1 MSTYLYLIKLTPLD
15 KFFFGQKKT
24 FGDDNANYFVY
35 SSLFPQQTA
44 LLGLL
49 RYQLLQIAGED
60 VFKDNKIQDEHKAGE
75 LIGKQSFSPFVKD
88 KLQFGIIQSL
98 SPVFIIDKKNDEGKE
113 EYFLPVGRRFQK
125 KKEKAPY
132 NLLHLF
138 CETGCPPI
146 PIFKSRV
153 SQKKEEE
160 GSHEVLHPSCEAGCP
175 PIFEAYDPKKGM
187 ASCWLSSKSHTLLNE
202 EDFFIKDERI
212 GIRKDYEGTA
222 NDDAF
227 FCQRYYRF
235 KNFKKVVEDE
245 EAKVCK
251 QPPVRVHDFCFATV
265 LETEKAIEHEKLN
278 GRIVYLGG
286 ERQPFLMEVNEVSK
300 ETFKLN
306 IESSTFTAEAYYKSL
321 FKTFKLNIES
331 STLTSDEKH
340 YTVVLL
346 SDAKIEPNHLEGVK
360 FASAEVKD
368 FACLL
373 THVGTRR
380 FYNKKKKREE
390 QNIEEVETALSHQHE
405 LYARGSVFYFDT
417 EDQANQFCEDLE
429 KVPNFYTIGY
439 NRAIIIEP
447 TKTKK

>member
-1 MSTYLYLIKLTPLD
+1 MSTYTYLIKLTPLD

-35 SSLFPQQTA
+35 SSHFPQQTA

-60 VFKDNKIQDEHKAGE
+60 VFKDNKIQDEHKAAE
-75 LIGKQSFSPFVKD
+75 LIGEQSFSPFVKD

-113 EYFLPVGRRFQK
+113 EYFRPVGRRFQK

-132 NLLHLF
+132 SLLHL
-138 CETGCPPI
+138 
-146 PIFKSRV
+146 
-153 SQKKEEE
+153 
-160 GSHEVLHPSCEAGCP
+160 SCEDECP
-175 PIFEAYDPKKGM
+175 PIFEAYDPKKGL
-187 ASCWLSSKSHTLLNE
+187 ASCWLSSNGTTLLNE

-212 GIRKDYEGTA
+212 GIRKDYEGAT

-235 KNFKKVVEDE
+235 KNFKKVDSEKP
-245 EAKVCK
+245 KVCK
-251 QPPVRVHDFCFATV
+251 QPLVREHDFCFATI
-265 LETEKAIEHEKLN
+265 LQTEGEIEHEKLN

-286 ERQPFLMEVNEVSK
+286 ERQPFLMEVSEEKKASDLTIK
-300 ETFKLN
+300 
-306 IESSTFTAEAYYKSL
+306 SSS
-321 FKTFKLNIES
+321 
-331 STLTSDEKH
+331 LTSDEKH

-346 SDAKIEPNHLEGVK
+346 SDAMIEPKLLSEVR
-360 FASAEVKD
+360 FASTEVKD

-373 THVGTRR
+373 THVWTKK
-380 FYNKKKKREE
+380 FYNKENKRQEHYLKE
-390 QNIEEVETALSHQHE
+390 SATALSLQKE

-417 EDQANQFCEDLE
+417 KDQANQFCEDLE

>member
-1 MSTYLYLIKLTPLD
+1 MSTYLIKLTPLD

-35 SSLFPQQTA
+35 SSHFPQQTT

-49 RYQLLQIAGED
+49 RYQLLQIAGEE

-75 LIGKQSFSPFVKD
+75 LIGKQSFSPFVEEE
-88 KLQFGIIQSL
+88 LQFGIIESL
-98 SPVFIIDKKNDEGKE
+98 SSVFIIDKMNEDEH
-113 EYFLPVGRRFQK
+113 FLPVGRRFQK
-125 KKEKAPY
+125 ENEKAPY
-132 NLLHLF
+132 NLLHL
-138 CETGCPPI
+138 
-146 PIFKSRV
+146 
-153 SQKKEEE
+153 
-160 GSHEVLHPSCEAGCP
+160 SCQAGCP
-175 PIFEAYDPKKGM
+175 PIFGEYKPKKGL

-202 EDFFIKDERI
+202 EDFFTKDERI
-212 GIRKDYEGTA
+212 GIRKDYEGAT

-245 EAKVCK
+245 EGNECK

-286 ERQPFLMEVNEVSK
+286 ERQPFLMEVSE
-300 ETFKLN
+300 ETFKL
-306 IESSTFTAEAYYKSL
+306 T
-321 FKTFKLNIES
+321 IES

-346 SDAKIEPNHLEGVK
+346 SDAMIESKLLSEVR
-360 FASAEVKD
+360 FASTEVKD

-373 THVGTRR
+373 THVGTKK
-380 FYNKKKKREE
+380 FYNKENKRQEHYLKE
-390 QNIEEVETALSHQHE
+390 SATALSLQKE

-417 EDQANQFCEDLE
+417 EEQANQFCEDLE
-429 KVPNFYTIGY
+429 KVPNFHTIGY
-439 NRAIIIEP
+439 NHAIIIEP
-447 TKTKK
+447 TKTKE

>member
-1 MSTYLYLIKLTPLD
+1 MYTYLIKLTPLD

-35 SSLFPQQTA
+35 SSHFPQQTT

-49 RYQLLQIAGED
+49 RYQLLQIAGEE

-98 SPVFIIDKKNDEGKE
+98 SPVFIIDKKEKDEK

-125 KKEKAPY
+125 EEEDLY
-132 NLLHLF
+132 ELLHLS
-138 CETGCPPI
+138 C
-146 PIFKSRV
+146 
-153 SQKKEEE
+153 KE
-160 GSHEVLHPSCEAGCP
+160 GCP
-175 PIFEAYDPKKGM
+175 PIFDEYKPKKGL
-187 ASCWLSSKSHTLLNE
+187 ASCWLSSNGTTLLNE
-202 EDFFIKDERI
+202 EDFFTKDERI
-212 GIRKDYEGTA
+212 GIRKDYEGAT

-265 LETEKAIEHEKLN
+265 LETEGEIEHKKLN
-278 GRIVYLGG
+278 EKIVYLGG
-286 ERQPFLMEVNEVSK
+286 ERQPFLMEISEEKKASDL
-300 ETFKLN
+300 T
-306 IESSTFTAEAYYKSL
+306 IESSTFTAETYYKSL

-346 SDAKIEPNHLEGVK
+346 SDAMIEPKLLEGVK
-360 FASAEVKD
+360 FASTEVKD

-417 EDQANQFCEDLE
+417 KEQANQFCEDLE
-429 KVPNFYTIGY
+429 KVPNFHTIGY
-439 NRAIIIEP
+439 NHTIVIKP
-447 TKTKK
+447 TKTKE

>member
-1 MSTYLYLIKLTPLD
+1 MSNYLIKLTPLD

-35 SSLFPQQTA
+35 SSHFPQQTT

-60 VFKDNKIQDEHKAGE
+60 VFKDNKIQDTNKAAK

-88 KLQFGIIQSL
+88 KLQFGIIESL
-98 SPVFIIDKKNDEGKE
+98 SPVFIIDKKNDEDKE
-113 EYFLPVGRRFQK
+113 EHFLPVGRRFQK

-132 NLLHLF
+132 SLLHL
-138 CETGCPPI
+138 
-146 PIFKSRV
+146 
-153 SQKKEEE
+153 
-160 GSHEVLHPSCEAGCP
+160 SCKAGCP
-175 PIFEAYDPKKGM
+175 PIFESRESQKEKEEAYDPKKGL
-187 ASCWLSSKSHTLLNE
+187 ASCWLSSNGSTLLNE

-212 GIRKDYEGTA
+212 GIRKDYEGAT

-235 KNFKKVVEDE
+235 KNFKKVVENE
-245 EAKVCK
+245 EGNECK
-251 QPPVRVHDFCFATV
+251 QPPVREHDFCFATV
-265 LETEKAIEHEKLN
+265 LEIEGEIEHKKLN
-278 GRIVYLGG
+278 GKIVYLGG
-286 ERQPFLMEVNEVSK
+286 ERQPFLMEVNEVSE

-346 SDAKIEPNHLEGVK
+346 SDAMIEPEHLEGVR
-360 FASAEVKD
+360 FASTEVKD

-373 THVGTRR
+373 THVWTKK
-380 FYNKKKKREE
+380 FYNKENKRQEHYLKE
-390 QNIEEVETALSHQHE
+390 SATALSLQKE

-417 EDQANQFCEDLE
+417 KEQAELFCDNLK
-429 KVPNFYTIGY
+429 KVPNFHTIGY
-439 NRAIIIEP
+439 NHTIVIKP
-447 TKTKK
+447 TKTKE

>member
-35 SSLFPQQTA
+35 SSHFPQQTA

-49 RYQLLQIAGED
+49 RYQLLQIAGVD
-60 VFKDNKIQDEHKAGE
+60 VFKDNKIQDTNKAAK
-75 LIGKQSFSPFVKD
+75 LIGEQSFSPFVKD

-132 NLLHLF
+132 SLLHL
-138 CETGCPPI
+138 
-146 PIFKSRV
+146 
-153 SQKKEEE
+153 
-160 GSHEVLHPSCEAGCP
+160 SCEDECP
-175 PIFEAYDPKKGM
+175 PIFESRESQKEKEEAYDPKKGL
-187 ASCWLSSKSHTLLNE
+187 ASCWLSSNGTTLLNE

-212 GIRKDYEGTA
+212 GIRKDYEGAT

-235 KNFKKVVEDE
+235 KNFKKVDSEKP
-245 EAKVCK
+245 KVCK
-251 QPPVRVHDFCFATV
+251 QPLVREHDFCFATI
-265 LETEKAIEHEKLN
+265 LQTEGEIEHEKLN

-286 ERQPFLMEVNEVSK
+286 ERQPFLMEVNEVSE

-417 EDQANQFCEDLE
+417 KEQAELFCDNLK
-429 KVPNFYTIGY
+429 KVPNFHTIGY
-439 NRAIIIEP
+439 NHAQIINP
-447 TKTKK
+447 SKQ

>member
-1 MSTYLYLIKLTPLD
+1 MSTYLIKLTPLD

-35 SSLFPQQTA
+35 SSHFPQQTT

-49 RYQLLQIAGED
+49 RYQLLQIAGEE
-60 VFKDNKIQDEHKAGE
+60 VFKDNKIQDTNKAAK
-75 LIGKQSFSPFVKD
+75 LIGEQSFSPFVKD

-98 SPVFIIDKKNDEGKE
+98 SPVFIIDKKKDEGKE
-113 EYFLPVGRRFQK
+113 EYFLPVGKRFQK

-132 NLLHLF
+132 SLLHL
-138 CETGCPPI
+138 
-146 PIFKSRV
+146 
-153 SQKKEEE
+153 
-160 GSHEVLHPSCEAGCP
+160 SCEDECP
-175 PIFEAYDPKKGM
+175 PIFESRESQKEKEEAYDPKKGL

-202 EDFFIKDERI
+202 EDFFTKDERI
-212 GIRKDYEGTA
+212 GIRKDYEGAT

-286 ERQPFLMEVNEVSK
+286 ERQPFLMEVSK
-300 ETFKLN
+300 EEKASDLT
-306 IESSTFTAEAYYKSL
+306 IG
-321 FKTFKLNIES
+321 S
-331 STLTSDEKH
+331 STLTGDENH

-346 SDAKIEPNHLEGVK
+346 SDAMIEPDHLRKVK
-360 FASAEVKD
+360 FASTEVKD

-373 THVGTRR
+373 THVGTRK

-390 QNIEEVETALSHQHE
+390 QNLEKDETVLSHQHE

-417 EDQANQFCEDLE
+417 EEQANQFCEDLE
-429 KVPNFYTIGY
+429 KVPNFHTIGY
-439 NRAIIIEP
+439 NHAIIIEP
-447 TKTKK
+447 TKTKE

>member
-1 MSTYLYLIKLTPLD
+1 MSTYLIKLTPLD

-35 SSLFPQQTA
+35 SSLFPQQTT

-49 RYQLLQIAGED
+49 RYQLLQIAGEEI
-60 VFKDNKIQDEHKAGE
+60 FKDNKIQDEHKAGE
-75 LIGKQSFSPFVKD
+75 LIGKQSFSPFVEEE
-88 KLQFGIIQSL
+88 LQFGIIESL
-98 SPVFIIDKKNDEGKE
+98 SSVFIIDKMNEDEH
-113 EYFLPVGRRFQK
+113 FLPVGRRFQK
-125 KKEKAPY
+125 ENEKAPY
-132 NLLHLF
+132 NLLHL
-138 CETGCPPI
+138 
-146 PIFKSRV
+146 
-153 SQKKEEE
+153 
-160 GSHEVLHPSCEAGCP
+160 SCQAGCP
-175 PIFEAYDPKKGM
+175 PIFGEYKPKKGL
-187 ASCWLSSKSHTLLNE
+187 ASCWLSSNGTTLLNE

-212 GIRKDYEGTA
+212 GIRKDYEGAT

-286 ERQPFLMEVNEVSK
+286 ERQPFLMEVSE
-300 ETFKLN
+300 ETFRL
-306 IESSTFTAEAYYKSL
+306 T
-321 FKTFKLNIES
+321 IES

-346 SDAKIEPNHLEGVK
+346 SDAMIEPEHLEGVK
-360 FASAEVKD
+360 FASTEVKD

-373 THVGTRR
+373 THVGTRK

-390 QNIEEVETALSHQHE
+390 QNLEKDETVLSHQHE

-417 EDQANQFCEDLE
+417 KEQANQFCEDLE
-429 KVPNFYTIGY
+429 KVPNFHTIGY
-439 NRAIIIEP
+439 NHTIVIKP
-447 TKTKK
+447 TKTKE

>member
-1 MSTYLYLIKLTPLD
+1 MYTYLIKLTPLD

-35 SSLFPQQTA
+35 SSHFPQQTT

-60 VFKDNKIQDEHKAGE
+60 VFKDNKIQDTNKAAK
-75 LIGKQSFSPFVKD
+75 LIGEQSFSPFVKD

-98 SPVFIIDKKNDEGKE
+98 SPVFIIDKKKNDEGKE
-113 EYFLPVGRRFQK
+113 EYFLPVGKRFQK

-132 NLLHLF
+132 SLLHL
-138 CETGCPPI
+138 
-146 PIFKSRV
+146 
-153 SQKKEEE
+153 
-160 GSHEVLHPSCEAGCP
+160 SCQAGCP
-175 PIFEAYDPKKGM
+175 PIFGEYKPKKGL
-187 ASCWLSSKSHTLLNE
+187 ASCWLSSNGTTLLNE
-202 EDFFIKDERI
+202 EDFFTKDERI
-212 GIRKDYEGTA
+212 GIRKDYEGAT

-227 FCQRYYRF
+227 FRQRYYRF

-245 EAKVCK
+245 EGNECK
-251 QPPVRVHDFCFATV
+251 QPPVREHDFCFAV
-265 LETEKAIEHEKLN
+265 LLETHRDIKHEELN
-278 GRIVYLGG
+278 KRIVYLGG
-286 ERQPFLMEVNEVSK
+286 ERQPFLMDLMEVRE
-300 ETFKLN
+300 ETFKLT

-346 SDAKIEPNHLEGVK
+346 SDAMIEPEHLEGVK
-360 FASAEVKD
+360 FASTEVKD

-373 THVGTRR
+373 THVGTRK

-390 QNIEEVETALSHQHE
+390 QNLEKDETVLSHQHE

-417 EDQANQFCEDLE
+417 EEQADQFCEDLE
-429 KVPNFYTIGY
+429 KVPNFHTIGY
-439 NRAIIIEP
+439 NHAIIIEP

>member
-1 MSTYLYLIKLTPLD
+1 MSTYTYLIKLTPLD

-35 SSLFPQQTA
+35 SSLFPQQTT

-60 VFKDNKIQDEHKAGE
+60 VFKDNKIQDEHKAAE
-75 LIGKQSFSPFVKD
+75 LIGEQSFSPFVKD

-212 GIRKDYEGTA
+212 GIRKDYKGTT

-227 FCQRYYRF
+227 FRQRYYHF
-235 KNFKKVVEDE
+235 KNFKEVVEDE
-245 EAKVCK
+245 ENKGRK
-251 QPPVRVHDFCFATV
+251 QPPVREHDFCFATI
-265 LETEKAIEHEKLN
+265 LEIKREIEYKELDKRLDK
-278 GRIVYLGG
+278 RIVYLGG
-286 ERQPFLMEVNEVSK
+286 ERQPFLMEVSEK
-300 ETFKLN
+300 TEDLQLN
-306 IESSTFTAEAYYKSL
+306 IKGSA
-321 FKTFKLNIES
+321 
-331 STLTSDEKH
+331 LTSDEKH

-346 SDAKIEPNHLEGVK
+346 SDAKIEPNHLKGVK
-360 FASAEVKD
+360 FASTEVKD

-373 THVGTRR
+373 THVGTRK

-390 QNIEEVETALSHQHE
+390 QYLEKDETALSHQHE

-417 EDQANQFCEDLE
+417 KEQADQFCEHLAAST
-429 KVPNFYTIGY
+429 NFYTIGY
-439 NRAIIIEP
+439 NRAEVINP
-447 TKTKK
+447 LKTIK

>member
-1 MSTYLYLIKLTPLD
+1 MSIYLIKLTPLD

-35 SSLFPQQTA
+35 SSHFPQQTT

-49 RYQLLQIAGED
+49 RYQLLQIAGEEI
-60 VFKDNKIQDEHKAGE
+60 FKDNKIQDEHKAGE

-98 SPVFIIDKKNDEGKE
+98 SPVFIIDKKKDEGKE

-125 KKEKAPY
+125 ENEKAPY
-132 NLLHLF
+132 NLLHL
-138 CETGCPPI
+138 
-146 PIFKSRV
+146 
-153 SQKKEEE
+153 
-160 GSHEVLHPSCEAGCP
+160 SCQAGCP
-175 PIFEAYDPKKGM
+175 PIFGEYKPKKGL

-202 EDFFIKDERI
+202 EDFFTKDERI
-212 GIRKDYEGTA
+212 GIRKDYEGAT

-251 QPPVRVHDFCFATV
+251 QPPVREHDFCFAV
-265 LETEKAIEHEKLN
+265 LLETHRDIKHEELN
-278 GRIVYLGG
+278 KRIVYLGG
-286 ERQPFLMEVNEVSK
+286 ERQPFLMDLMEVSE
-300 ETFKLN
+300 ETFK
-306 IESSTFTAEAYYKSL
+306 F
-321 FKTFKLNIES
+321 NIES

-346 SDAKIEPNHLEGVK
+346 SDAMIEPEHLEGVK
-360 FASAEVKD
+360 FASTEVKD

-373 THVGTRR
+373 THVGTRK

-390 QNIEEVETALSHQHE
+390 QNLEKDETVLSHQHE

-417 EDQANQFCEDLE
+417 KEQANQFCEDLE
-429 KVPNFYTIGY
+429 KVPNFHTIGY
-439 NRAIIIEP
+439 NHAIIIEP
-447 TKTKK
+447 TKTKE

>member
-1 MSTYLYLIKLTPLD
+1 MYTYLIKLTPLD

-35 SSLFPQQTA
+35 SSLFPQQTT

-49 RYQLLQIAGED
+49 RYQLLQIAGEEI
-60 VFKDNKIQDEHKAGE
+60 FKDNKIQDEHKAGE

-98 SPVFIIDKKNDEGKE
+98 SPVFIIDKKNKD
-113 EYFLPVGRRFQK
+113 EYFRPVGRRFQK
-125 KKEKAPY
+125 ENEKAPY
-132 NLLHLF
+132 NLLHL
-138 CETGCPPI
+138 
-146 PIFKSRV
+146 
-153 SQKKEEE
+153 
-160 GSHEVLHPSCEAGCP
+160 SCQAGCP
-175 PIFEAYDPKKGM
+175 PIFGEYKPKKGL

-202 EDFFIKDERI
+202 EDFFTKDERI
-212 GIRKDYEGTA
+212 GIRKDYEGAT

-286 ERQPFLMEVNEVSK
+286 ERQPFLMEVSE
-300 ETFKLN
+300 E
-306 IESSTFTAEAYYKSL
+306 
-321 FKTFKLNIES
+321 TFKLNIES
-331 STLTSDEKH
+331 STLTSGEKH

-346 SDAKIEPNHLEGVK
+346 SDAMIDPDHLSKVR
-360 FASAEVKD
+360 FASTEVKD

-373 THVGTRR
+373 THVGTQK
-380 FYNKKKKREE
+380 FYNKENKRQEQYLKKSA
-390 QNIEEVETALSHQHE
+390 TALSLQKE

-417 EDQANQFCEDLE
+417 KEQANQFCEDLE
-429 KVPNFYTIGY
+429 KVPNFHTIGY
-439 NRAIIIEP
+439 NHAIIIEP

>member
-1 MSTYLYLIKLTPLD
+1 MSNYLIKLTPLD

-35 SSLFPQQTA
+35 SSHFPQQTA

-60 VFKDNKIQDEHKAGE
+60 VFKDNKIQDEHKAAE
-75 LIGKQSFSPFVKD
+75 LIGEQSFSPFVKD

-113 EYFLPVGRRFQK
+113 EHFLPVGRRFQK

-132 NLLHLF
+132 SLLHL
-138 CETGCPPI
+138 
-146 PIFKSRV
+146 
-153 SQKKEEE
+153 
-160 GSHEVLHPSCEAGCP
+160 SCEDECP
-175 PIFEAYDPKKGM
+175 PIFEAYDPKKGL
-187 ASCWLSSKSHTLLNE
+187 ASCWLSSNGTTLLNE

-212 GIRKDYEGTA
+212 GIRKDYEGAT

-235 KNFKKVVEDE
+235 KNFKKVDSEKP
-245 EAKVCK
+245 KVCK
-251 QPPVRVHDFCFATV
+251 QPLVREHDFCFATV
-265 LETEKAIEHEKLN
+265 LQTEGEIEHEKLN

-286 ERQPFLMEVNEVSK
+286 ERQPFLMEVNEVS
-300 ETFKLN
+300 E
-306 IESSTFTAEAYYKSL
+306 E
-321 FKTFKLNIES
+321 TFKLNIES

-360 FASAEVKD
+360 FASTEVKD

-373 THVGTRR
+373 THVGTRK

-390 QNIEEVETALSHQHE
+390 QYLEKDETALSHQHE

-417 EDQANQFCEDLE
+417 KEQADQFCEHLAAST
-429 KVPNFYTIGY
+429 NFYTIGY
-439 NRAIIIEP
+439 NRAEVINP
-447 TKTKK
+447 LKTIK

>member
-1 MSTYLYLIKLTPLD
+1 MYTYLIKLTPLD

-35 SSLFPQQTA
+35 SSHFPQQTT

-60 VFKDNKIQDEHKAGE
+60 VFKDNKIQDTNKAAK
-75 LIGKQSFSPFVKD
+75 LIGEQSFSPFVKD

-98 SPVFIIDKKNDEGKE
+98 SPVFIIDKKKNDEGKE
-113 EYFLPVGRRFQK
+113 EYFLPVGKRFQK

-132 NLLHLF
+132 SLLHL
-138 CETGCPPI
+138 
-146 PIFKSRV
+146 
-153 SQKKEEE
+153 
-160 GSHEVLHPSCEAGCP
+160 SCEDECP
-175 PIFEAYDPKKGM
+175 PIFDEYKPKKGL

-202 EDFFIKDERI
+202 EDFFTKDERI
-212 GIRKDYEGTA
+212 GIRKDYEGAT

-286 ERQPFLMEVNEVSK
+286 ERQPFLMDLMEVSE
-300 ETFKLN
+300 ETFKL
-306 IESSTFTAEAYYKSL
+306 T
-321 FKTFKLNIES
+321 IES

-346 SDAKIEPNHLEGVK
+346 SDAMIESKLLSEVR
-360 FASAEVKD
+360 FASTEVKD

-373 THVGTRR
+373 THVGTRK
-380 FYNKKKKREE
+380 FYNKENKRQTQYLTESA
-390 QNIEEVETALSHQHE
+390 TALSVQKE

-417 EDQANQFCEDLE
+417 KEQADQFCEDLK
-429 KVPNFYTIGY
+429 KVPNFHTIGY
-439 NRAIIIEP
+439 NHTIVIKP
-447 TKTKK
+447 TKTKE

>member
-1 MSTYLYLIKLTPLD
+1 MSTYLIKLTPLD

-35 SSLFPQQTA
+35 SSHFPQQTT

-49 RYQLLQIAGED
+49 RYQLLQIAGEE

-75 LIGKQSFSPFVKD
+75 LIGKQNFSPFVKD

-98 SPVFIIDKKNDEGKE
+98 SPVFIIDKKKDEGKE
-113 EYFLPVGRRFQK
+113 EYFLPVGKRFQK

-132 NLLHLF
+132 SLLHL
-138 CETGCPPI
+138 
-146 PIFKSRV
+146 
-153 SQKKEEE
+153 
-160 GSHEVLHPSCEAGCP
+160 SCEDECP
-175 PIFEAYDPKKGM
+175 PIFESRESQKEKEEAYDPKKGL

-202 EDFFIKDERI
+202 EDFFTKDERI
-212 GIRKDYEGTA
+212 GIRKDYEGAT

-245 EAKVCK
+245 EGNESK
-251 QPPVRVHDFCFATV
+251 QPPVREHDFCFATV

-286 ERQPFLMEVNEVSK
+286 ERQPFLMDLMEVSE

-346 SDAKIEPNHLEGVK
+346 SDAMIEPKLLEGVK
-360 FASAEVKD
+360 FASTEVKD

-417 EDQANQFCEDLE
+417 EEQANQFCEDLE
-429 KVPNFYTIGY
+429 KVPNFHTIGY
-439 NRAIIIEP
+439 NHAIIIEP

>member
-1 MSTYLYLIKLTPLD
+1 MYTYLIKLTPLD

-35 SSLFPQQTA
+35 SSLFPQQTT

-49 RYQLLQIAGED
+49 RYQLLQIAGEEI
-60 VFKDNKIQDEHKAGE
+60 FKDNKIQDEHKAGE

-98 SPVFIIDKKNDEGKE
+98 SPVFIIDKKKNDEGKE

-125 KKEKAPY
+125 ENEKAPY
-132 NLLHLF
+132 NLLHL
-138 CETGCPPI
+138 
-146 PIFKSRV
+146 
-153 SQKKEEE
+153 
-160 GSHEVLHPSCEAGCP
+160 SCQAGCP
-175 PIFEAYDPKKGM
+175 PIFGEYKPKKGL

-202 EDFFIKDERI
+202 EDFFTKDERI
-212 GIRKDYEGTA
+212 GIRKDYEGAT

-235 KNFKKVVEDE
+235 KNFKEVEGE
-245 EAKVCK
+245 KTKVCK
-251 QPPVRVHDFCFATV
+251 QPPVREHDFCFAV
-265 LETEKAIEHEKLN
+265 LLETHRDIKHEELN
-278 GRIVYLGG
+278 KRIVYLGG
-286 ERQPFLMEVNEVSK
+286 ERQPFLMDLMEVS
-300 ETFKLN
+300 E
-306 IESSTFTAEAYYKSL
+306 E
-321 FKTFKLNIES
+321 TFKLNIES

-346 SDAKIEPNHLEGVK
+346 SDAMIEPKLLEGVK
-360 FASAEVKD
+360 FASTEVKD

-417 EDQANQFCEDLE
+417 KEQANQFCEDLE
-429 KVPNFYTIGY
+429 KVPNFHTIGY
-439 NRAIIIEP
+439 NHAIIIEP

>member
-1 MSTYLYLIKLTPLD
+1 MSNYLIKLTPLD

-35 SSLFPQQTA
+35 SSHFPQQTA

-49 RYQLLQIAGED
+49 RYQLLQIAGEG

-132 NLLHLF
+132 SLLHL
-138 CETGCPPI
+138 
-146 PIFKSRV
+146 
-153 SQKKEEE
+153 
-160 GSHEVLHPSCEAGCP
+160 SCEDECP
-175 PIFEAYDPKKGM
+175 PIFESRESQKEKEEAYDPKKGL

-202 EDFFIKDERI
+202 EDFFTKDERI
-212 GIRKDYEGTA
+212 GIRKDYEGAT

-346 SDAKIEPNHLEGVK
+346 SDAMIEPEHLEGVR
-360 FASAEVKD
+360 FASTEVKD

-373 THVGTRR
+373 THVWTKK
-380 FYNKKKKREE
+380 FYNKENKRQEHYLKE
-390 QNIEEVETALSHQHE
+390 SATALSVQKE

>member
-1 MSTYLYLIKLTPLD
+1 MSNYLIKLTPLD

-35 SSLFPQQTA
+35 SSHFPQQTA

-60 VFKDNKIQDEHKAGE
+60 VFKDNKIQDTNKAAE
-75 LIGKQSFSPFVKD
+75 LIGEQSFSPFVKD
-88 KLQFGIIQSL
+88 KLQFGIIESL

-113 EYFLPVGRRFQK
+113 EHFLPVGKRFQK
-125 KKEKAPY
+125 EKEEDPY
-132 NLLHLF
+132 NLLHL
-138 CETGCPPI
+138 
-146 PIFKSRV
+146 
-153 SQKKEEE
+153 
-160 GSHEVLHPSCEAGCP
+160 SCEDECP
-175 PIFEAYDPKKGM
+175 PIFESRESQKEKEEAYDPKKGL
-187 ASCWLSSKSHTLLNE
+187 ASCWLSSNGTTLLNE

-212 GIRKDYEGTA
+212 GIRKDYEGAT

-286 ERQPFLMEVNEVSK
+286 ERQPFLMEVSEK
-300 ETFKLN
+300 TEDLQLN
-306 IESSTFTAEAYYKSL
+306 IKGSA
-321 FKTFKLNIES
+321 
-331 STLTSDEKH
+331 LTSDEKH

-346 SDAKIEPNHLEGVK
+346 SDAKIEPNHLKGVK
-360 FASAEVKD
+360 FASTEVKD

-390 QNIEEVETALSHQHE
+390 QYLEKDETALSHQHE

-417 EDQANQFCEDLE
+417 KEQADQFCEHLAASS
-429 KVPNFYTIGY
+429 NFHTIGY
-439 NRAIIIEP
+439 NHAQIINP
-447 TKTKK
+447 SKQ

>member
-1 MSTYLYLIKLTPLD
+1 MYTYLIKLTPLD

-35 SSLFPQQTA
+35 SSHFPQQTT

-49 RYQLLQIAGED
+49 RYQLLQIAGEE

-98 SPVFIIDKKNDEGKE
+98 SPVFIIDKKEKDEK

-125 KKEKAPY
+125 EEEDLY
-132 NLLHLF
+132 ELLHLS
-138 CETGCPPI
+138 CKEGCPPT
-146 PIFKSRV
+146 FDEYK
-153 SQKKEEE
+153 
-160 GSHEVLHPSCEAGCP
+160 
-175 PIFEAYDPKKGM
+175 PKKGL
-187 ASCWLSSKSHTLLNE
+187 ASCWLSSTVTTLLNE
-202 EDFFIKDERI
+202 EDFFTKDERI
-212 GIRKDYEGTA
+212 GIRKDYEGAT

-227 FCQRYYRF
+227 FRQRYYRF

-245 EAKVCK
+245 EGNECK
-251 QPPVRVHDFCFATV
+251 QPPVREHDFCFATV

-278 GRIVYLGG
+278 GRIVYLLREISEEKKASDLTIG
-286 ERQPFLMEVNEVSK
+286 
-300 ETFKLN
+300 
-306 IESSTFTAEAYYKSL
+306 SSTFTAETYYKSL

-346 SDAKIEPNHLEGVK
+346 SDAMIDPDHLSKVR
-360 FASAEVKD
+360 FASTEVKD

-373 THVGTRR
+373 THVGTQK
-380 FYNKKKKREE
+380 FYNKENKRQEQYLKKSA
-390 QNIEEVETALSHQHE
+390 TALSLQKE

-417 EDQANQFCEDLE
+417 KEQANQFCEDLE
-429 KVPNFYTIGY
+429 KVPNFHTIGY
-439 NRAIIIEP
+439 NHAIIIEP
-447 TKTKK
+447 TKTKE

>member
-1 MSTYLYLIKLTPLD
+1 MYTYLIKLTPLD

-24 FGDDNANYFVY
+24 FGDDNANYFVC
-35 SSLFPQQTA
+35 SSHFPQQTT

-60 VFKDNKIQDEHKAGE
+60 VFKDNKIQDTNKAAK
-75 LIGKQSFSPFVKD
+75 LIGEQSFSPFVKD

-113 EYFLPVGRRFQK
+113 EYFLPVGKRFQK

-132 NLLHLF
+132 SLLHL
-138 CETGCPPI
+138 
-146 PIFKSRV
+146 
-153 SQKKEEE
+153 
-160 GSHEVLHPSCEAGCP
+160 SCEDECP
-175 PIFEAYDPKKGM
+175 PIFDEYKPKKGL

-202 EDFFIKDERI
+202 EDFFTKDERI
-212 GIRKDYEGTA
+212 GIRKDYEGAT

-227 FCQRYYRF
+227 FRQRYYRF

-245 EAKVCK
+245 EGNECK

-286 ERQPFLMEVNEVSK
+286 ERQPFLMEISEEKKASDL
-300 ETFKLN
+300 T
-306 IESSTFTAEAYYKSL
+306 IESSTFTAETYYKSL

-346 SDAKIEPNHLEGVK
+346 SDAMIDPDHLSKVR
-360 FASAEVKD
+360 FASTEVKD

-417 EDQANQFCEDLE
+417 KEQANQFCEDLE
-429 KVPNFYTIGY
+429 KVPNFHTIGY
-439 NRAIIIEP
+439 NHAIIIEP
-447 TKTKK
+447 TKTKE

>member
-1 MSTYLYLIKLTPLD
+1 MYTYLIKLTPLD

-35 SSLFPQQTA
+35 SSHFPQQTT

-49 RYQLLQIAGED
+49 RYQLLQIAGEE

-75 LIGKQSFSPFVKD
+75 LIGKQSFSPFVEEE
-88 KLQFGIIQSL
+88 LQFGIIESL
-98 SPVFIIDKKNDEGKE
+98 SSVFIIDKMNEDEH
-113 EYFLPVGRRFQK
+113 FLPVGRRFQK
-125 KKEKAPY
+125 ENEKAPY
-132 NLLHLF
+132 NLLHL
-138 CETGCPPI
+138 
-146 PIFKSRV
+146 
-153 SQKKEEE
+153 
-160 GSHEVLHPSCEAGCP
+160 SCQAGCP
-175 PIFEAYDPKKGM
+175 PIFGEYKPKKGL

-202 EDFFIKDERI
+202 EDFFTKDERI
-212 GIRKDYEGTA
+212 GIRKDYEGAT

-286 ERQPFLMEVNEVSK
+286 ERQPFLMEVSK
-300 ETFKLN
+300 EEKASDLT
-306 IESSTFTAEAYYKSL
+306 IG
-321 FKTFKLNIES
+321 S
-331 STLTSDEKH
+331 STLTGDENH

-346 SDAKIEPNHLEGVK
+346 SDAMIEPDHLRKVK
-360 FASAEVKD
+360 FASTEVKD

-373 THVGTRR
+373 THVGTQK
-380 FYNKKKKREE
+380 FYNKENKRQEQYLKKSA
-390 QNIEEVETALSHQHE
+390 TALSLQKE

-417 EDQANQFCEDLE
+417 KEQANQFCEDLE
-429 KVPNFYTIGY
+429 KVPNFHTIGY
-439 NRAIIIEP
+439 NHAIIIEP
-447 TKTKK
+447 TKTKE

>member
-1 MSTYLYLIKLTPLD
+1 MYTYLIKLTPLD

-35 SSLFPQQTA
+35 SSHFPQQTA

-49 RYQLLQIAGED
+49 RYQLLQIAGDE

-98 SPVFIIDKKNDEGKE
+98 SPVFIIDKKKKDEGKE
-113 EYFLPVGRRFQK
+113 EYFLPVGKRFQK

-132 NLLHLF
+132 SLLHL
-138 CETGCPPI
+138 
-146 PIFKSRV
+146 
-153 SQKKEEE
+153 
-160 GSHEVLHPSCEAGCP
+160 SCEDECP
-175 PIFEAYDPKKGM
+175 PIFESRESQKEKEEAYDPKKGL
-187 ASCWLSSKSHTLLNE
+187 ASCWLSSNGTTLLNE

-212 GIRKDYEGTA
+212 GIRKDYEGTT

-286 ERQPFLMEVNEVSK
+286 ERQPFLMEVSEEKKASDL
-300 ETFKLN
+300 T
-306 IESSTFTAEAYYKSL
+306 IESSTFTAETYYKSL

-346 SDAKIEPNHLEGVK
+346 SDAMIDPDHLSKVR
-360 FASAEVKD
+360 FASTEVKD

-373 THVGTRR
+373 THVGTQK
-380 FYNKKKKREE
+380 FYNKENKRQEQYLKKSA
-390 QNIEEVETALSHQHE
+390 TALSLQKE

-417 EDQANQFCEDLE
+417 KEQANQFCEDLE
-429 KVPNFYTIGY
+429 KVPNFHTIGY
-439 NRAIIIEP
+439 NHAIIIEP

>member
-1 MSTYLYLIKLTPLD
+1 MSTYLIKLTPLD

-24 FGDDNANYFVY
+24 FGDDNVNYFVY

-49 RYQLLQIAGED
+49 RYQLLQIAGEE
-60 VFKDNKIQDEHKAGE
+60 VFKDNKIQNEHKAGE

-132 NLLHLF
+132 NLLHL
-138 CETGCPPI
+138 
-146 PIFKSRV
+146 
-153 SQKKEEE
+153 
-160 GSHEVLHPSCEAGCP
+160 SCEAGCP

-202 EDFFIKDERI
+202 EDFFTKDERI
-212 GIRKDYEGTA
+212 GIRKDYNGATK
-222 NDDAF
+222 DDAF
-227 FCQRYYRF
+227 FCQRYYHF
-235 KNFKKVVEDE
+235 KNFKEVDSEKP
-245 EAKVCK
+245 KVCK
-251 QPPVRVHDFCFATV
+251 QPLVREHDFCFATV
-265 LETEKAIEHEKLN
+265 LEIKGEFEHKKLN

-286 ERQPFLMEVNEVSK
+286 ERQPFLMEVSK
-300 ETFKLN
+300 ETGASQLN
-306 IESSTFTAEAYYKSL
+306 IKGSA
-321 FKTFKLNIES
+321 
-331 STLTSDEKH
+331 LTSDKEH

-346 SDAKIEPNHLEGVK
+346 SDAMIEPEHLEGVK
-360 FASAEVKD
+360 FASTEVKD

-373 THVGTRR
+373 THVRTKK
-380 FYNKKKKREE
+380 FYNKENKRQE
-390 QNIEEVETALSHQHE
+390 QYLKESATALSLQKE

-417 EDQANQFCEDLE
+417 KEQADQFCEDLK
-429 KVPNFYTIGY
+429 KVPNFHTIGY
-439 NRAIIIEP
+439 NHAITIKP
-447 TKTKK
+447 TKTKE

>member
-1 MSTYLYLIKLTPLD
+1 MYTYLIKLTPLD

-35 SSLFPQQTA
+35 SSHFPQQTT

-49 RYQLLQIAGED
+49 RYQLLQIAGEE

-98 SPVFIIDKKNDEGKE
+98 SPVFIIDKKEKDEK

-125 KKEKAPY
+125 EEEDLY
-132 NLLHLF
+132 ELLHLS
-138 CETGCPPI
+138 C
-146 PIFKSRV
+146 
-153 SQKKEEE
+153 KE
-160 GSHEVLHPSCEAGCP
+160 GCP
-175 PIFEAYDPKKGM
+175 PIFDEYKPKKGL
-187 ASCWLSSKSHTLLNE
+187 ASCWLSSNGTTLLNE
-202 EDFFIKDERI
+202 EDFFTKDERI
-212 GIRKDYEGTA
+212 GIRKDYEGAT

-227 FCQRYYRF
+227 FRQRYYRF

-245 EAKVCK
+245 EGNECK
-251 QPPVRVHDFCFATV
+251 QPPVREHDFCFATV

-286 ERQPFLMEVNEVSK
+286 ERQPFLMEVSK
-300 ETFKLN
+300 EEKASDLT
-306 IESSTFTAEAYYKSL
+306 IGSSTFTAETYYKSL

-346 SDAKIEPNHLEGVK
+346 SDAMIDPDHLSKVR
-360 FASAEVKD
+360 FASTEVKD

-373 THVGTRR
+373 THVGTQK
-380 FYNKKKKREE
+380 FYNKENKRQTQYLTESA
-390 QNIEEVETALSHQHE
+390 TALSLQKE

-417 EDQANQFCEDLE
+417 KEQANQFCEDLE
-429 KVPNFYTIGY
+429 KVPNFHTIGY
-439 NRAIIIEP
+439 NHAIIIEP

>member
-1 MSTYLYLIKLTPLD
+1 MYTYLIKLTPLD

-35 SSLFPQQTA
+35 SSHFPQQTT

-49 RYQLLQIAGED
+49 RYQLLQIAGEE

-98 SPVFIIDKKNDEGKE
+98 SPVFIIDKKEKDEK

-125 KKEKAPY
+125 EEEDLY
-132 NLLHLF
+132 ELLHLS
-138 CETGCPPI
+138 C
-146 PIFKSRV
+146 
-153 SQKKEEE
+153 KE
-160 GSHEVLHPSCEAGCP
+160 GCP
-175 PIFEAYDPKKGM
+175 PIFDEYKPKKGL
-187 ASCWLSSKSHTLLNE
+187 ASCWLSSNGTTLLNE
-202 EDFFIKDERI
+202 EDFFTKDERI
-212 GIRKDYEGTA
+212 GIRKDYEGAT

-286 ERQPFLMEVNEVSK
+286 ERQPFLMEVSE
-300 ETFKLN
+300 E
-306 IESSTFTAEAYYKSL
+306 
-321 FKTFKLNIES
+321 TFKLNIES

-346 SDAKIEPNHLEGVK
+346 SDAMIDPDHISKVR
-360 FASAEVKD
+360 FASTEVKD

-373 THVGTRR
+373 THVGTRK

-390 QNIEEVETALSHQHE
+390 QNLEKDETVLSHQHE

-417 EDQANQFCEDLE
+417 EEQADQFCEDLK
-429 KVPNFYTIGY
+429 KVPNFHTIGY
-439 NRAIIIEP
+439 NHAIIIEP

>member
-1 MSTYLYLIKLTPLD
+1 MSTYLIKLTPLD

-49 RYQLLQIAGED
+49 RYQLLQIAGEEI
-60 VFKDNKIQDEHKAGE
+60 FKDNKIQDEHKAGE

-98 SPVFIIDKKNDEGKE
+98 SPVFIIDKKKDEGKE
-113 EYFLPVGRRFQK
+113 EYFLPVGKRFQK
-125 KKEKAPY
+125 EEEDLY
-132 NLLHLF
+132 ELLHLS
-138 CETGCPPI
+138 C
-146 PIFKSRV
+146 
-153 SQKKEEE
+153 KE
-160 GSHEVLHPSCEAGCP
+160 GCP
-175 PIFEAYDPKKGM
+175 PIFDEYKPKKGL
-187 ASCWLSSKSHTLLNE
+187 ASCWLSSNGTTLLNE
-202 EDFFIKDERI
+202 EDFFTKDERI
-212 GIRKDYEGTA
+212 GIRKDYEGAT

-235 KNFKKVVEDE
+235 NNFKKVVEDE

-251 QPPVRVHDFCFATV
+251 QPPVREHDFCFATV
-265 LETEKAIEHEKLN
+265 LETEGEIEHKKLN
-278 GRIVYLGG
+278 EKIVYLGG
-286 ERQPFLMEVNEVSK
+286 ERQPFLMEISEEKKASDL
-300 ETFKLN
+300 T
-306 IESSTFTAEAYYKSL
+306 IESSTFTAETYYKSL

-346 SDAKIEPNHLEGVK
+346 SDAMIEPKLLEGVK
-360 FASAEVKD
+360 FASTEVKD

-417 EDQANQFCEDLE
+417 KEQANQFCEDLE
-429 KVPNFYTIGY
+429 KVPNFHTIGY
-439 NRAIIIEP
+439 NHTIVIKP
-447 TKTKK
+447 TKTKE

>member
-1 MSTYLYLIKLTPLD
+1 MYTYLIKLTPLD

-35 SSLFPQQTA
+35 SSHFPQQTT

-60 VFKDNKIQDEHKAGE
+60 VFKDNKIQDTNKAAK
-75 LIGKQSFSPFVKD
+75 LIGEQSFSPFVKD

-98 SPVFIIDKKNDEGKE
+98 SPVFIIDKKKNDEGKE
-113 EYFLPVGRRFQK
+113 EYFLPVGKRFQK

-132 NLLHLF
+132 SLLHL
-138 CETGCPPI
+138 
-146 PIFKSRV
+146 
-153 SQKKEEE
+153 
-160 GSHEVLHPSCEAGCP
+160 SCQAGCP
-175 PIFEAYDPKKGM
+175 PIFGEYKPKKGL
-187 ASCWLSSKSHTLLNE
+187 ASCWLSSNGTTLLNE
-202 EDFFIKDERI
+202 EDFFTKDERI
-212 GIRKDYEGTA
+212 GIRKDYEGATK
-222 NDDAF
+222 DDAF

-235 KNFKKVVEDE
+235 NNFKKVVEDE
-245 EAKVCK
+245 EGNECK
-251 QPPVRVHDFCFATV
+251 QPPVREHDFCFAV
-265 LETEKAIEHEKLN
+265 LLETHRDIKHEELN
-278 GRIVYLGG
+278 KRIVYLGG
-286 ERQPFLMEVNEVSK
+286 ERQPFLMDLMEVRE
-300 ETFKLN
+300 ETFKLT

-346 SDAKIEPNHLEGVK
+346 SDAMIEPEHLEGVK
-360 FASAEVKD
+360 FASTEVKD

-373 THVGTRR
+373 THVGTRK

-390 QNIEEVETALSHQHE
+390 QNLEKDETVLSHQHE

-417 EDQANQFCEDLE
+417 KEQANQFCEDLE
-429 KVPNFYTIGY
+429 KVPNFHTIGY
-439 NRAIIIEP
+439 NHAIIIEP

>member
-60 VFKDNKIQDEHKAGE
+60 VFKDNKIQNEDEAGK
-75 LIGKQSFSPFVKD
+75 LIGKQSFSPFAGK
-88 KLQFGIIQSL
+88 KLEFGIIQSL

-113 EYFLPVGRRFQK
+113 EHFLPVGKRFQK
-125 KKEKAPY
+125 EKEEDPY
-132 NLLHLF
+132 NLLHL
-138 CETGCPPI
+138 
-146 PIFKSRV
+146 
-153 SQKKEEE
+153 
-160 GSHEVLHPSCEAGCP
+160 SCEVGCP
-175 PIFEAYDPKKGM
+175 PIFEAYDPKKGL
-187 ASCWLSSKSHTLLNE
+187 ASCWLSSNGTTLLNE

-212 GIRKDYEGTA
+212 GIRKDYEGAT

-235 KNFKKVVEDE
+235 KNFKKVDSEKP
-245 EAKVCK
+245 KVCK
-251 QPPVRVHDFCFATV
+251 QPLVREHDFCFATI
-265 LETEKAIEHEKLN
+265 LQTEGEIEHEKLN

-286 ERQPFLMEVNEVSK
+286 ERQPFLMEVSEK
-300 ETFKLN
+300 TKDLQLN
-306 IESSTFTAEAYYKSL
+306 IKGSA
-321 FKTFKLNIES
+321 
-331 STLTSDEKH
+331 LTSDEKH

-346 SDAKIEPNHLEGVK
+346 SDAKIEPNHLKGVK
-360 FASAEVKD
+360 FASTEVKD

-417 EDQANQFCEDLE
+417 KEQAELFCDNLK
-429 KVPNFYTIGY
+429 KVPNFHTIGY
-439 NRAIIIEP
+439 NHAQIINP
-447 TKTKK
+447 SKQ